1 MSDQVLRGRVV
12 TAEAVLPDGVV
23 VVDGNR
29 ISHVGVADEWDGDP
43 GESRGTLLPGLV
55 DVHDHGGGGH
65 AFPTTDPA
73 EAAAA
78 ARHHHRHGSTTVV
91 ASLVTAAP
99 DTLVEQVATLVPLVS
114 QGLLAGIHLEGPF
127 LSRARCGAQDPAH
140 LRLPDLELTRRLL
153 DTGGAAIV
161 WMTLA
166 PELPGYSEVSALLR
180 DAGVLVAL
188 GHSDAGHQVFADE
201 LSRLEGRGLV
211 THVGNAMPPLHH
223 RAAGPVAASLSAATR
238 GEGLVEL
245 IADGVHTDAGF
256 VDLVFA
262 TAAPGCVVLVTD
274 AMAAAGMPDG
284 RYALGG
290 QDVTVVDRV
299 ARLSESA
306 TQGGSIAGG
315 TAHLVE
321 VVATCVRAGV
331 PLADAVRAASRSPA
345 RVLGIDADRG
355 VLAQGAMADVL
366 VVDEHLRLQRVM
378 RSGAWLAAPEA

>member
-1 MSDQVLRGRVV
+1 VSDLVLRGRVV

-153 DTGGAAIV
+153 DPGGAAIV
-161 WMTLA
+161 SMTLA
-166 PELPGYSEVSALLR
+166 PELPGYAEVSALLR

-306 TQGGSIAGG
+306 TQGGSTAGG

-331 PLADAVRAASRSPA
+331 PLADAVRAASQSPA

>member
-1 MSDQVLRGRVV
+1 
-12 TAEAVLPDGVV
+12 
-23 VVDGNR
+23 
-29 ISHVGVADEWDGDP
+29 
-43 GESRGTLLPGLV
+43 
-55 DVHDHGGGGH
+55 
-65 AFPTTDPA
+65 
-73 EAAAA
+73 
-78 ARHHHRHGSTTVV
+78 
-91 ASLVTAAP
+91 
-99 DTLVEQVATLVPLVS
+99 
-114 QGLLAGIHLEGPF
+114 
-127 LSRARCGAQDPAH
+127 
-140 LRLPDLELTRRLL
+140 
-153 DTGGAAIV
+153 
-161 WMTLA
+161 MTLA
-166 PELPGYSEVSALLR
+166 PELPGYAEVSALLR

-306 TQGGSIAGG
+306 AQGGSIAGG

-321 VVATCVRAGV
+321 VVATCGPGSPWPTRYA
-331 PLADAVRAASRSPA
+331 PHRSPRPA
-345 RVLGIDADRG
+345 CSASTLIVVSWPRG
-355 VLAQGAMADVL
+355 PWPTYSWSTSTCVCSASCGRGRGWRHRRR
-366 VVDEHLRLQRVM
+366 E
-378 RSGAWLAAPEA
+378 

>member
-1 MSDQVLRGRVV
+1 MV
-12 TAEAVLPDGVV
+12 TAEAVLPDAIV
-23 VVDGNR
+23 VVDGDR
-29 ISHVGVADEWDGDP
+29 ISHVGAADEWDGDP
-43 GESRGTLLPGLV
+43 GESLGTLLPGLV

-78 ARHHHRHGSTTVV
+78 ARHHHRHGTTAVA

-99 DTLVEQVATLVPLVS
+99 DTLTEQVATLAPLVS

-153 DTGGAAIV
+153 ETGGAAV
-161 WMTLA
+161 VSMTLA
-166 PELPGYSEVSALLR
+166 PELPGYGQVSALLR
-180 DAGVLVAL
+180 EAGVLVAL
-188 GHSDAGHQVFADE
+188 GHSDADHEVFAAE
-201 LSRLEGRGLV
+201 LSRLGDRGLV
-211 THVGNAMPPLHH
+211 THLGNAMPPLHH
-223 RAAGPVAASLSAATR
+223 RAAGPVAASLSAASR
-238 GEGLVEL
+238 GEAVDEL

-262 TAAPGCVVLVTD
+262 AAAPGCVVLVTD
-274 AMAAAGMPDG
+274 SMAAAGMPDG
-284 RYALGG
+284 SYVLGG
-290 QDVTVVDRV
+290 QEVNVVDRV
-299 ARLSESA
+299 ARLSDSA

-331 PLADAVRAASRSPA
+331 PVVDAVRAASQSPA
-345 RVLGIDADRG
+345 RLLGLDADRG
-355 VLAQGAMADVL
+355 ALAPGLAADVL

-378 RSGAWLAAPEA
+378 RAGRWLD

>member
-274 AMAAAGMPDG
+274 AMAAAGLPDG
-284 RYALGG
+284 RSAPGG
-290 QDVTVVDRV
+290 QDVPVVERV
-299 ARLSESA
+299 ARL
-306 TQGGSIAGG
+306 
-315 TAHLVE
+315 
-321 VVATCVRAGV
+321 
-331 PLADAVRAASRSPA
+331 
-345 RVLGIDADRG
+345 
-355 VLAQGAMADVL
+355 
-366 VVDEHLRLQRVM
+366 
-378 RSGAWLAAPEA
+378 